1 MDAGWNESRDA
12 IGVRMEGGDGDGDR
26 LGAGGEKGWN
36 ENMERMRLE

>member
-1 MDAGWNESRDA
+1 MDAGWNESRSMD
-12 IGVRMEGGDGDGDR
+12 GRWGGDGDR

>member
-1 MDAGWNESRDA
+1 MRV
-12 IGVRMEGGDGDGDR
+12 GVRMEGGDGDR